1 MKDAFDPSSALKTS
15 CTTAGAKSD
24 YVCRLY
30 PSILELWAL
39 VLSQETWAL
48 RTPPQS
54 IKFSHSRRTLSA
66 EDLEDL
72 ELWPT
77 TYSHHEAP
85 CGEKASLDTY
95 IASISDQDKWK
106 WVRLILSDQRDR
118 FYVWKSSFS
127 NEELAQITGGKSSRL
142 GNSLLE
148 SLVNIAESLVMSL
161 DSGPP
166 SSRLHE
172 NATKLTELV
181 KEGKRHLKDFGRVA
195 NDSLC
200 STKVTL
206 GYLQL
211 EGDGLIEIMSDEI
224 QQLQR
229 LSYSAR
235 LELEFG
241 TA

>member
-1 MKDAFDPSSALKTS
+1 M
-15 CTTAGAKSD
+15 
-24 YVCRLY
+24 
-30 PSILELWAL
+30 E
-39 VLSQETWAL
+39 
-48 RTPPQS
+48 
-54 IKFSHSRRTLSA
+54 
-66 EDLEDL
+66 
-72 ELWPT
+72 
-77 TYSHHEAP
+77 
-85 CGEKASLDTY
+85 TY

-106 WVRLILSDQRDR
+106 WARLILSDQRDR

-148 SLVNIAESLVMSL
+148 SLVNIAESPVMSL
-161 DSGPP
+161 GMCIYSISTTRDGLILFADCGPP
-166 SSRLHE
+166 GSRLYE
-172 NATKLTELV
+172 NATKLKELV

-195 NDSLC
+195 NDSLR